1 MSRLAH
7 AIGFDD
13 APFAP
18 TWRGDVPVVGT
29 IYAGATLHGVVT
41 GRVRR
46 DGANATTTL
55 SRLVTGSTF
64 AASLQIILLQGV
76 ALAGFNV
83 VDAHRLHAETGL
95 PVLVVA
101 RRQSTGEAMRDA
113 LLTRIPGGARKWAL
127 VERLGPQEPINE
139 RAEGASAGPV
149 GRQPGGVT
157 VNERAEGAS
166 AGPVGRQP
174 GGVTIWVQ
182 RVGLTLEEAAGAISR
197 FTVTGNIPEPL
208 RAAHLIAGALALGQS
223 HGRV

>member
-157 VNERAEGAS
+157 
-166 AGPVGRQP
+166 
-174 GGVTIWVQ
+174 IWVQ